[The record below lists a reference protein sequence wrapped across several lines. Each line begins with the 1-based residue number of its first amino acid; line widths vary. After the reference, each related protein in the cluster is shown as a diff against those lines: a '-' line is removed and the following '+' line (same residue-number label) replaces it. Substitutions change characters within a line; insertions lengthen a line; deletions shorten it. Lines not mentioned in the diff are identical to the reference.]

1 MSASAHD
8 VSIRQLQYVV
18 AVADTL
24 GFHRAAARCRVSQPT
39 LSSQVQKL
47 EDVLGV
53 RIFERDKRRVL
64 VTAAGEAV
72 IDHAR
77 RVLVEVDDLLAAAT
91 EAKDPFTGTLRVGVI
106 PTVAPYLLP
115 FVTPAVA
122 ERWPRLRLA
131 LVEERTDELLAGL
144 RTGTLDAGLLAL
156 VDGMDD
162 LERATVALD
171 PFVAAVPRTHALTKK
186 KTVSLDDLGNEQVLL
201 LEDGHCLRTQVLSL
215 CQRAGATETD
225 LRATSLATLVQMVSS
240 GAGVT
245 LLPSIAVDVENRRG
259 QLAVR
264 PLTQPGHSRT
274 ICLAWRK
281 AAPLGSALRD
291 LAKTMSVASRPATK
305 IPRPDPHPSRPARA

>member
-1 MSASAHD
+1 M
-8 VSIRQLQYVV
+8 V

-24 GFHRAAARCRVSQPT
+24 GFHRAAARLRVSQPT

-64 VTAAGEAV
+64 VTAAGAPV
-72 IDHAR
+72 VAHAR

-91 EAKDPFTGTLRVGVI
+91 EVKDPFAGTLRVGVI

-115 FVTPAVA
+115 FVTPFLA

-131 LVEERTDELLAGL
+131 LVEEKTYEVLAGL
-144 RTGTLDAGLLAL
+144 RTGALDAGLLAL
-156 VDGMDD
+156 VDGLDD
-162 LERATVALD
+162 LERAVVVVD
-171 PFVAAVPRTHALTKK
+171 PFVAAVPRTHPLAKK
-186 KTVSLDDLGNEQVLL
+186 KTLVLDDLNDEQVLL
-201 LEDGHCLRTQVLSL
+201 LEDGHCLRSQVLTL

-225 LRATSLATLVQMVSS
+225 FRATSLATLVQMVSS

-259 QLAVR
+259 QLAIR
-264 PLTQPGHSRT
+264 PLAGTGYSRT
-274 ICLAWRK
+274 ICLVWRK
-281 AAPLGSALRD
+281 AAPLAPALREV
-291 LAKTMSVASRPATK
+291 AKAMASASRPATDVGAT
-305 IPRPDPHPSRPARA
+305 R